1 MRRRH
6 FSTPET
12 GLSRSAFLPLRDS
25 LKKERKNDEESNVLF
40 CAFRISFRR
49 KGKQVLPLYTIL

>member
-25 LKKERKNDEESNVLF
+25 LKKERKNYEESNVLF
-40 CAFRISFRR
+40 CAFRISVRR
-49 KGKQVLPLYTIL
+49 KGKQVLSLYTIL